1 MSAVARVLPITTT
14 RQVGDKQ
21 YERLLFTTHFITPGE
36 DMADVVSHY
45 LKGHLEEGDII
56 FVSDKALANSQNRSI
71 HIKDIKPGFFARFLY
86 RFVYKSAAGRGIGT
100 PEKMQVAIEQ
110 VGLFRIL
117 LGAFLSAIT
126 KIFGIRG
133 VFYKIVGE
141 KVRGIDGMSGGPDG
155 PYWNYVILPS
165 ESPSAVARRI
175 YEKTGFHA
183 IIADIN
189 YVDGHI
195 MGWSSEHLTA
205 IDFREILKDNPM
217 GQENAQTPIG
227 IIRLKETES
236 RGVCNGVREEQE
248 EE

>member
-1 MSAVARVLPITTT
+1 MSAVARDLPVTTTT

-21 YERLLFTTHFITPGE
+21 YERLLFKTHFITSGE
-36 DMADVVSHY
+36 DMVDVVSHY
-45 LKGHLEEGDII
+45 LTGFLKEGDVI

-71 HIKDIKPGFFARFLY
+71 HVNDIKPGFFARLLY
-86 RFVYKSAAGRGIGT
+86 RFVYKSIAGRGIGT

-117 LGAFLSAIT
+117 LGAFFSLIT

-155 PYWNYVILPS
+155 PYWNCVILPS

-183 IIADIN
+183 VIADIN

-195 MGWSSEHLTA
+195 MGLSSEQLDEL
-205 IDFREILKDNPM
+205 DFLAILKDNPM

-227 IIRLKETES
+227 IIRLKENDARNAQE
-236 RGVCNGVREEQE
+236 GEQK
-248 EE
+248 